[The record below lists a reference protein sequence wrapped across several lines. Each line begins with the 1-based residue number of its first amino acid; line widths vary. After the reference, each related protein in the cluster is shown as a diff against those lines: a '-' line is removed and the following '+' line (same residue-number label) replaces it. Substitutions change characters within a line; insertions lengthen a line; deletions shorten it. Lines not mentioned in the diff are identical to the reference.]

1 MINELFDSLIML
13 TYSDWH
19 SEARSNRYHYVSR
32 FSKYFPIFFVQVN
45 NAHPALTLEKDD
57 AYNLYIIKVPN
68 NYNVSVVNE
77 IKAILELANIRKPL
91 LWIYNSNFGPYLSLL
106 PHEFIVYHAT
116 EAYLSPDIPF
126 GYPKGSL
133 GYESLMSTLEQT
145 DLMISVSQGVQ
156 ESYLQ
161 DPRVDVR
168 SIVIANG
175 CDFSF
180 YRPDISKIKEF
191 IKQRVNSKQVLYQ
204 GTIYNK
210 IDFDLVHAV
219 VDAMS
224 EWQFVFCGKIPIRE
238 AKWHALLK
246 KENVSYLGC
255 LSVEQVREQM
265 YLSNVGIIPFT
276 KLDFLIE
283 RSLPLKA
290 FEYLACGLPTVSV
303 SIKSLLK
310 EPDAF
315 LFADD
320 VDAFKKQIER
330 AAQLSIEES
339 YISQLITTAKKHDYD
354 DKFEQAISE
363 IKNVFA
369 EMA

>member
-1 MINELFDSLIML
+1 M
-13 TYSDWH
+13 
-19 SEARSNRYHYVSR
+19 
-32 FSKYFPIFFVQVN
+32 
-45 NAHPALTLEKDD
+45 
-57 AYNLYIIKVPN
+57 
-68 NYNVSVVNE
+68 
-77 IKAILELANIRKPL
+77 
-91 LWIYNSNFGPYLSLL
+91 
-106 PHEFIVYHAT
+106 
-116 EAYLSPDIPF
+116 
-126 GYPKGSL
+126 
-133 GYESLMSTLEQT
+133 
-145 DLMISVSQGVQ
+145 
-156 ESYLQ
+156 
-161 DPRVDVR
+161 
-168 SIVIANG
+168 
-175 CDFSF
+175 
-180 YRPDISKIKEF
+180 
-191 IKQRVNSKQVLYQ
+191 
-204 GTIYNK
+204 
-210 IDFDLVHAV
+210 
-219 VDAMS
+219 
-224 EWQFVFCGKIPIRE
+224 
-238 AKWHALLK
+238 
-246 KENVSYLGC
+246 SYLGC